1 MQLGHSVAFDRLEGT
16 LKIRNDFSTMVST
29 HCSVMNRMEHVWKGS
44 HRNEGGAGEFYTNE
58 SLADTFCAIVIA
70 HAGKDELYEMG
81 VGEGA
86 IFARLPEPKSGVEL
100 SNSIKRKLP
109 CVAYGVDALAKT
121 PPSNYTDRR
130 VTVAMNPPFN
140 RYKEFFNHA
149 STFASR
155 IVWIVGPNARLWT
168 NEDCLSANM
177 HLVAEWIVPGDMSHF
192 THSATGKRNRVRS
205 IVQIWERR
213 NHPRQ
218 LWNLKSCLK
227 GMPGQEK
234 TNGAYIVKKVGKK
247 DVGTY
252 IRVSGNESD
261 QEVTR
266 IGTLREKH
274 GTALVIQDHPR
285 LQHLEERLSQGV
297 IQDLMRH
304 RSSQLISLSLVILS
318 NILSDEWESL
328 KRPIQYLDGQKRQE
342 NQW

>member
-1 MQLGHSVAFDRLEGT
+1 
-16 LKIRNDFSTMVST
+16 
-29 HCSVMNRMEHVWKGS
+29 
-44 HRNEGGAGEFYTNE
+44 
-58 SLADTFCAIVIA
+58 
-70 HAGKDELYEMG
+70 
-81 VGEGA
+81 
-86 IFARLPEPKSGVEL
+86 
-100 SNSIKRKLP
+100 
-109 CVAYGVDALAKT
+109 
-121 PPSNYTDRR
+121 
-130 VTVAMNPPFN
+130 
-140 RYKEFFNHA
+140 
-149 STFASR
+149 
-155 IVWIVGPNARLWT
+155 
-168 NEDCLSANM
+168 
-177 HLVAEWIVPGDMSHF
+177 
-192 THSATGKRNRVRS
+192 
-205 IVQIWERR
+205 
-213 NHPRQ
+213 
-218 LWNLKSCLK
+218 
-227 GMPGQEK
+227 MPGQEK